1 MIPGTALGMDAFSD
15 AVRVIASLKTDR
27 GLSMRR
33 PLIYAIFLLAVL
45 GIGLLIGTVTRPDG
59 WYAAL
64 AKPPF
69 NPPNWVFGPVWTVL
83 YVMIAI
89 AGARTWESGTGGS
102 DLWLAQMA
110 LNFAWT
116 PVFFRLHSAGG
127 GAGDHRRAAD
137 RDPRLHRHPLAR
149 RSRQRAVVR
158 ALRRVGRLRER
169 AQRGNCGA
177 ELRHPSP
184 LASSRTQRVNPA
196 LIPTVTLVC

>member
-69 NPPNWVFGPVWTVL
+69 NPPNWVFAPVWTLL

-102 DLWLAQMA
+102 GLWLAQMA

-116 PVFFRLHSAGG
+116 PVFFGLHRPGLALAIILGLLITILDLHRQALAGG
-127 GAGDHRRAAD
+127 
-137 RDPRLHRHPLAR
+137 PY
-149 RSRQRAVVR
+149 R
-158 ALRRVGRLRER
+158 ALLFVPY
-169 AQRGNCGA
+169 AA
-177 ELRHPSP
+177 WVAF
-184 LASSRTQRVNPA
+184 ASVLNAAIVA
-196 LIPTVTLVC
+196 LN